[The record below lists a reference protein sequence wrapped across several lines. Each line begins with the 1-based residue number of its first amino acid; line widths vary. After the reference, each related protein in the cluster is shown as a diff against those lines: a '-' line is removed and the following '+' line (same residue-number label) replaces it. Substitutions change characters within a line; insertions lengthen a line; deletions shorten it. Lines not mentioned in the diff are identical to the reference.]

1 MSIDTSSL
9 FPLPRLR
16 SILSDDRSEESV
28 TEALSRLHALSIRSL
43 PSLLALLLHSAD
55 TDTSVF
61 SRTPELSLLVID
73 DLSTPI
79 LGAYPPGFEDDMFR
93 RKSGK
98 KDYVNKDSVSIKRTN
113 LLKELGNKLA
123 LLASKRD
130 IAVIPRD
137 VFISRKVLVLNQLT
151 TKVISGSNALLVPAL
166 GDAWTS
172 VCSFRVTLYR
182 QRLQPNFCNRANDV
196 RFAYFQKCEGMV
208 VKDEEAMNVPFLITV
223 YFPSALGLTIGS
235 WNRRRGISTER
246 NGSTKARPA
255 R

>member
-1 MSIDTSSL
+1 
-9 FPLPRLR
+9 
-16 SILSDDRSEESV
+16 V

-55 TDTSVF
+55 TETSVF
-61 SRTPELSLLVID
+61 TRTPKLSLLVID

-79 LGAYPPGFEDDMFR
+79 LGAYPPGFEDDTFR

-98 KDYVNKDSVSIKRTN
+98 KDHVNKDSVAMKRTK

-123 LLASKRD
+123 LLAAKRD
-130 IAVIPRD
+130 IAVNPLFI
-137 VFISRKVLVLNQLT
+137 FISRKVLVLNQLT

-166 GDAWTS
+166 GDAWAS

-182 QRLQPNFCNRANDV
+182 QRLQPNFCDRAKDV
-196 RFAYFQKCEGMV
+196 RFAYFQKCEGIV

-223 YFPSALGLTIGS
+223 SPPSCPRLMIGS
-235 WNRRRGISTER
+235 RNRRRGISTER
-246 NGSTKARPA
+246 NRSTEARPA
-255 R
+255 G